1 MTQGASFVKE
11 TQSHETVGLW
21 AYLGSQSASV
31 PDEVNNFIQNFTE
44 DKFTV
49 LFAELEQVAPLIYSY
64 GEELAVHCLTAIG
77 SILREAWPN
86 SLIQKLGFDKFIIVM
101 PCNDS
106 QQKLSKEIADVLKKV
121 KEYGI
126 RVKKTPVYL
135 QLKFGASEFINNS
148 DNSIT
153 EALDRAYIAL
163 HEIRNVEGSNFSV
176 FSAESE
182 KLKDFKSQVQLASF
196 FLSAI
201 ENNQLRLAFQPLVKA
216 STGEITSYEALLRI
230 VTEDSQIISAGP
242 FIPVAENFGFIDI
255 IDKYV
260 LKLVVREL
268 GLDPSVRIAMNVS
281 NLTVSNH
288 EWMELATELLKDE
301 KIASRLTVE
310 LTETGL
316 EKSLNKIDTFVE
328 RLQSYGVRIAI
339 DDFGAGYTSF
349 KQLKMISAD
358 VLKIDGIFVKDIAEN
373 HDSRLFVKTLLEFSR
388 AYNLKTVAEFVETG
402 EIAKI
407 LMDLGV
413 DYLQGFYFGHAYNFR
428 PWIND
433 DRIV

>member
-1 MTQGASFVKE
+1 MTQSIKLAKE
-11 TQSHETVGLW
+11 KQTKENLSLW
-21 AYLGSQSASV
+21 EYLGLQSASIPAGV
-31 PDEVNNFIQNFTE
+31 EFFIKSHKSE
-44 DKFTV
+44 KFFV
-49 LFAELEQVAPLIYSY
+49 LFVELEQVAPLIYSY
-64 GEELAVHCLTAIG
+64 GEALAVQCLSAIETVLTE
-77 SILREAWPN
+77 SWRD
-86 SLIQKLGFDKFIIVM
+86 SVVQKLGFDKFIIVI
-101 PCNDS
+101 PEDNS
-106 QQKLSKEIADVLKKV
+106 ANGLEKRIAEVLKKV

-126 RVKKTPVYL
+126 RIKDTPVYL
-135 QLKFGASEFINNS
+135 QLKIGAADFSVDS
-148 DNSIT
+148 SIP
-153 EALDRAYIAL
+153 EALDKAYIAL
-163 HEIRNVEGSNFSV
+163 HEIRNVEGVNFSL
-176 FSAESE
+176 FEAESE
-182 KLKDFKSQVQLASF
+182 KLKDFRSQVQLASY

-216 STGEITSYEALLRI
+216 STGEVTSYEALLRI
-230 VTEDSQIISAGP
+230 VTEDSQIITAGP

-268 GLDPSVRIAMNVS
+268 GLDPNVKIAMNVS
-281 NLTVSNH
+281 NLTVSNN
-288 EWMELATELLKDE
+288 EWMELASELLKDDS
-301 KIASRLTVE
+301 IASRLTVE

-316 EKSLNKIDTFVE
+316 EKSLNKIDSFVE
-328 RLQSYGVRIAI
+328 KLQAYGVKIAI

-358 VLKIDGIFVKDIAEN
+358 ILKIDGVFVKDIVEN

-402 EIAKI
+402 EIARI
-407 LMDLGV
+407 LMELGV

>member
-1 MTQGASFVKE
+1 MAQKVEIVSNKKP
-11 TQSHETVGLW
+11 HESLSLW
-21 AYLGSQSASV
+21 EYLGLQSASI
-31 PDEVNNFIQNFTE
+31 PTEVEYFVKSHKNK
-44 DKFTV
+44 DFTV
-49 LFAELEQVAPLIYSY
+49 LFVELEQVAPLIYSY
-64 GEELAVHCLTAIG
+64 GEALAVECLKAIE
-77 SILREAWPN
+77 SVLKNYWNDSA
-86 SLIQKLGFDKFIIVM
+86 IQKLGFDKFIIVL
-101 PCNDS
+101 PRSGNSEQLENDVA
-106 QQKLSKEIADVLKKV
+106 EVLKKV

-126 RVKKTPVYL
+126 RIKDTPVYL
-135 QLKFGASEFINNS
+135 QLKIGAAELNAGMQ
-148 DNSIT
+148 IT
-153 EALDRAYIAL
+153 DALDKAYISL
-163 HEIRNVEGSNFSV
+163 HEIRNVEGVNFSL
-176 FSAESE
+176 FRAESE
-182 KLKDFKSQVQLASF
+182 KLKDFRSQVQLASY

-216 STGEITSYEALLRI
+216 STGEVKSYEALLRI
-230 VTEDSQIISAGP
+230 VTEDSQIITAGP
-242 FIPVAENFGFIDI
+242 FIPVAENFGFIDV

-268 GLDPSVRIAMNVS
+268 GLDPNVRIAMNVS
-281 NLTVSNH
+281 NLTVSNN

-301 KIASRLTVE
+301 SIASRLTVE

-316 EKSLNKIDTFVE
+316 EKSLNKIEAFVE
-328 RLQSYGVRIAI
+328 RLQSYGVKIAI

-358 VLKIDGIFVKDIAEN
+358 VLKIDGVFVKDIVEN

-407 LMDLGV
+407 LMELGV
-413 DYLQGFYFGHAYNFR
+413 DYLQGFYFGQAHNFR
-428 PWIND
+428 PWIKD

>member
-1 MTQGASFVKE
+1 MTQHAQFSKE
-11 TQSHETVGLW
+11 KQPQENVSLW
-21 AYLGSQSASV
+21 EHLGSQSVSIPREIEA
-31 PDEVNNFIQNFTE
+31 FIQNHNVENFI
-44 DKFTV
+44 V
-49 LFAELEQVAPLIYSY
+49 LFAELEQVAPLIFSY
-64 GEELAVHCLTAIG
+64 GEALAVECLEAIENAL
-77 SILREAWPN
+77 SEKWKD
-86 SLIQKLGFDKFIIVM
+86 SVIQKLGFDKFIIVL
-101 PCNDS
+101 PRNNS
-106 QQKLSKEIADVLKKV
+106 ANSLEREIAEVLKKV

-126 RVKKTPVYL
+126 RIKDTPVYL
-135 QLKFGASEFINNS
+135 QLKIGAADFAADSYIA
-148 DNSIT
+148 
-153 EALDRAYIAL
+153 EALDKAYIAL
-163 HEIRNVEGSNFSV
+163 HEIRNVEGVNFSL

-182 KLKDFKSQVQLASF
+182 KLKDFKSQVQLASY

-216 STGEITSYEALLRI
+216 STGEVTSYEALLRI
-230 VTEDSQIISAGP
+230 VTEDSQIITAGP

-268 GLDPSVRIAMNVS
+268 GLDPKVRIAMNVS
-281 NLTVSNH
+281 NLTVSNN
-288 EWMELATELLKDE
+288 EWMELASELLKDE
-301 KIASRLTVE
+301 SIASRLTVE

-316 EKSLNKIDTFVE
+316 EKSLNKIDSFVE
-328 RLQSYGVRIAI
+328 KLQSYGVKIAI

-358 VLKIDGIFVKDIAEN
+358 VLKIDGVFVKDIVEN

-402 EIAKI
+402 EIARI
-407 LMDLGV
+407 LMELGV

-428 PWIND
+428 PWISD